1 MKKTI
6 LILATILLSYSCS
19 KDKEEYDPRN
29 DLSYI
34 NFQNERFKGIWY
46 FDKVIK
52 TDGTIVDYIHFCPN
66 NKDYVDFQSF
76 KIKDLY
82 HYNVNNCLENNIRI
96 SCQNYNIQGYKI
108 SICDDFVNGTY
119 SLTNNKL
126 KVEYD
131 EVEYFGYSENNL
143 ESAKGLIF
151 SRN

>member
-1 MKKTI
+1 MKKPI

-52 TDGTIVDYIHFCPN
+52 ADGTIEDYVHMCPT
-66 NKDYVDFQSF
+66 NKDYADFQSF
-76 KIKDLY
+76 KIMDFLHWDTQDCSNSY
-82 HYNVNNCLENNIRI
+82 IRTN
-96 SCQNYNIQGYKI
+96 CQNFQVQGYKLW
-108 SICDDFVNGTY
+108 SCYTYYDGTY
-119 SLTNNKL
+119 SMQGNALR
-126 KVEYD
+126 VDYE
-131 EVEYFGYSENNL
+131 EVEHFGQVENNL
-143 ESAKGLIF
+143 VTAKGLIF

>member
-19 KDKEEYDPRN
+19 KDNEEYDPRN

-52 TDGTIVDYIHFCPN
+52 ADGSIEDYVHMCPA
-66 NKDYVDFQSF
+66 NKDYADFQSNRIMDF
-76 KIKDLY
+76 LHWDTE
-82 HYNVNNCLENNIRI
+82 NCSDFYVQTN
-96 SCQNYNIQGYKI
+96 CQNFQVQGYTL
-108 SICDDFVNGTY
+108 SSRYTHYEGTY
-119 SLTNNKL
+119 SLQGNAL
-126 KVEYD
+126 RVDYA
-131 EVEYFGYSENNL
+131 EVEYFGQVENNL
-143 ESAKGLIF
+143 ETAKGLIF